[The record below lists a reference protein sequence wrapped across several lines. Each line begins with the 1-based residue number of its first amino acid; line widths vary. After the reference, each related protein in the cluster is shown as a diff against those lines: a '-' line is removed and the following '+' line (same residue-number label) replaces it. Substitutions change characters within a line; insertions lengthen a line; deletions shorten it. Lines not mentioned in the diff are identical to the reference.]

1 MDRKSNKKGA
11 TVKKY
16 YEENTRKF
24 IRFQPK
30 LESQNI
36 HQALWPPGIQT
47 KTEAANHSNQLI
59 FQEIEEYQKE
69 SRTNSLKILDLGCG
83 VGGAV
88 FYLAQKLGLAHK
100 LYGLSISAVQIEYAK
115 RISTQFNLHE
125 QCSFIEADFHQL
137 PESLPEI
144 DLAYAIEAFVH
155 AYDANQ
161 FFEQVSEKLKPGG
174 RLILIDDFLAD
185 RNSLKSA
192 DEQAI
197 ERFRYGWVLG
207 SLLTIEQVKHLA
219 NKHKLKCTKMLD
231 LTAWLKVY
239 TLKERLIRL
248 YVQLMRPFLKRSIYF
263 KSLVGGDARQ
273 YCLQKGL
280 VQYRILVFEKE

>member
-1 MDRKSNKKGA
+1 LNKKGA
-11 TVKKY
+11 AVKKY
-16 YEENTRKF
+16 YEENTGKF

-36 HQALWPPGIQT
+36 HQALWPPHIQT
-47 KTEAANHSNQLI
+47 KTEAANYSNQLI
-59 FQEIEEYQKE
+59 FQEIEHYQRETPNK
-69 SRTNSLKILDLGCG
+69 SLKILDLGCG

-88 FYLAQKLGLAHK
+88 FYLARKLGLEHK
-100 LYGLSISAVQIEYAK
+100 LYGLSISAVQVEYAK
-115 RISTQFNLHE
+115 GISTQFNLQE

-137 PESLPEI
+137 PESLSEI

-174 RLILIDDFLAD
+174 RLILIDDFLAN

-219 NKHKLKCTKMLD
+219 NKHNLKCTKMLD

-239 TLKERLIRL
+239 TFKERLIRL
-248 YVQLMRPFLKRSIYF
+248 YVQLMRPFFKRSVYF
-263 KSLVGGDARQ
+263 KSLIGGDARQ